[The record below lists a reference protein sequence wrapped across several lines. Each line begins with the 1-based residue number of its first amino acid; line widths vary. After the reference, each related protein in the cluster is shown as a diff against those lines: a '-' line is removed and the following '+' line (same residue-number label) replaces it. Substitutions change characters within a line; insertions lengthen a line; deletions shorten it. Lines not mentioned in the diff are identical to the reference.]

1 MAIHWTISSLEIIT
15 MRDRFFE
22 IFETDNPLAVKY
34 LEGGKPITEGLIKTY
49 PINN

>member
-1 MAIHWTISSLEIIT
+1 MTIHWAISSLEIIT

-34 LEGGKPITEGLIKTY
+34 LEGGEANYRG
-49 PINN
+49 INQDLSD